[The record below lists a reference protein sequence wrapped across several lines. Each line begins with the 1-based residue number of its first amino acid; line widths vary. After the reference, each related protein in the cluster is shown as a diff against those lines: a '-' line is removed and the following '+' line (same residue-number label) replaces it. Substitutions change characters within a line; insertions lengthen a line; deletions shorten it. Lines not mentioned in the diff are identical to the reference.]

1 MLNAWDIEFM
11 KEAVHDTIKSWN
23 TTITI
28 LSPLPIEQQPN
39 YNRQM
44 REYTGDIK
52 FTKLVMPAEHKDI
65 VNNQTNDIK
74 PDNTVYGTENAGT
87 IMYSIPDI
95 VTTYDADG
103 KPNGT
108 RPYKPGIH
116 DIFIIDA
123 SNDRYY
129 LRSMRDRIGETLIV
143 LSRYTGGT
151 PNGTGI
157 LEAVS

>member
-11 KEAVHDTIKSWN
+11 RETVRDTVKAWN

-44 REYTGDIK
+44 REYTGEIK
-52 FTKLVMPAEHKDI
+52 FTKLVIPAEHKDI
-65 VNNQTNDIK
+65 VNNQTNDIQ
-74 PDNTVYGTENAGT
+74 PDDILYGTKNAGVM
-87 IMYSIPDI
+87 MYAIPDI
-95 VTTYDADG
+95 IPTYDTDG
-103 KPNGT
+103 KQNGT
-108 RPYKPGIH
+108 KPYKPSID

-129 LRSMRDRIGETLIV
+129 LRSMRDRMGETLITIC
-143 LSRYTGGT
+143 RYVGGT

-157 LEAVS
+157 LEAVD